1 MAGLPV
7 ELDARGRLLVRLGL
21 GWSTLVCV
29 VWAVAVDGTRADWV
43 DLGTAGTA
51 LSVLAALALP
61 WGMRFPATVA
71 AVAVV
76 DVAVNQL
83 SPTIA
88 VAATLLAARVRVRPL
103 LAAAVLNGVVLVV
116 LLVAVPDRYVDVLFR
131 EGTTVALPTTLGLL
145 LRTTGDRAR
154 AERARV
160 AELELRRDA
169 DRREAVLAER
179 LRLER
184 ELHDGLGHRVSLMVL
199 ALSGVDAQ
207 LDRDPALAREL
218 VHHVQ
223 GVGHEAMQELRAVVL
238 DEQRPPDDWP
248 VAVQDAVARVRAAG
262 LPVDLHL
269 DPPAGPLLDG
279 RGTLVARVVAE
290 GLNNV
295 AVHAPGAT
303 TTVTVGPAGG
313 VLTAA
318 VENARPTRPPS
329 VAVTAGTGLDRLRR
343 DATAAGGELTA
354 GPTAAGGYLLTLRLP
369 VAAAHDEEAP

>member
-29 VWAVAVDGTRADWV
+29 VWALVADRTRADWV
-43 DLGTAGTA
+43 DPGTAGT
-51 LSVLAALALP
+51 LLGVLAALALP
-61 WGMRFPATVA
+61 FGMRFPVA
-71 AVAVV
+71 VAVLAVV
-76 DVAVNQL
+76 DVTVSEL
-83 SPTIA
+83 SPTIT
-88 VAATLLAARVRVRPL
+88 VAAALLAARVRTRPL
-103 LAAAVLNGVVLVV
+103 LAAVVLNSVVLLV
-116 LLVAVPDRYVDVLFR
+116 LLVAVPDRVFDALFR

-145 LRTTGDRAR
+145 LRTAGDRAR

-238 DEQRPPDDWP
+238 DAQQPPADWSA
-248 VAVQDAVARVRAAG
+248 AVRDSVARVRAAG
-262 LPVDLHL
+262 LPVDLQL
-269 DPPAGPLLDG
+269 EPPGDPLLDG
-279 RGTLVARVVAE
+279 RGALVARVVAE
-290 GLNNV
+290 GLSNV
-295 AVHAPGAT
+295 ATHAPGAR
-303 TTVTVGPAGG
+303 TTVTVGPDDGA
-313 VLTAA
+313 LTAR
-318 VENARPTRPPS
+318 VENARPPRPS
-329 VAVTAGTGLDRLRR
+329 DAVATAGTGLDRLRR
-343 DATAAGGELTA
+343 DATQAGGELTA
-354 GPTAAGGYLLTLRLP
+354 GPTASGGYLLTLRLP
-369 VAAAHDEEAP
+369 GPGTTEEEAP